1 MYQDEDRETS
11 CRLEEEK
18 KNSYRVSVG
27 YYEKPDV
34 WRSLNFFE
42 VDPRT
47 GVAKSESG
55 RQIEYDSDIIITDRI
70 REGDIVMAL
79 TTITA
84 RVDQKD
90 KADFDAFCSNVGL
103 NTSTAINLFVKAVL
117 REKRIPFEIA
127 QSPDPFYSEANMAY
141 VKKSVQ
147 ELREGKGTAHELIE
161 VEDE

>member
-1 MYQDEDRETS
+1 MKTARRTDGAGKRSGLCLLFAALISLTGPALPSWAGQWLQNQEGGWLYQEDGVSLTGWQNIDGWWYYLDPETGLWQENPSITAQGACCLLENRLKELNLYQDEDRETS

-55 RQIEYDSDIIITDRI
+55 RW
-70 REGDIVMAL
+70 
-79 TTITA
+79 
-84 RVDQKD
+84 
-90 KADFDAFCSNVGL
+90 
-103 NTSTAINLFVKAVL
+103 
-117 REKRIPFEIA
+117 
-127 QSPDPFYSEANMAY
+127 
-141 VKKSVQ
+141 
-147 ELREGKGTAHELIE
+147 E
-161 VEDE
+161 VELL